1 MPTAEEEAAAVKQQ
15 YNTDLAT
22 RQVQINEWAYED
34 KMDTLFV
41 FQVIFMSILFLI
53 ILFYLKDVGIFPS
66 SFTWYVVFIIALIVG
81 LIIINR
87 ATFTAKRR
95 DRRFWNR
102 RRQSND
108 RTLDSPVGKGD
119 RSYLDYINAVRA
131 KYGKAATCPANC
143 TPR

>member
-102 RRQSND
+102 RRQFND

-119 RSYLDYINAVRA
+119 PSYLDYIDAVRA